1 MTGRTGAALRPDLQ
15 IVADWIKPGS
25 RVLDIGCGTGDL
37 LAYLGKNKNVD
48 ARGIEIRRAKV
59 NSCVAAGLS
68 VIRGN
73 ANTDL
78 SLYPTASFDYVVLT
92 QTLQAVEQPRE
103 VLEELIRIGTHAI
116 VSIPNFG
123 YWRNRLGLLF
133 CGRMPVTKHLDQPWY
148 STKNIHLC
156 TIRDFIDLTE
166 EMGLTVEQEV
176 VLGHDGAISRPTAR
190 SRRAN
195 LLGEQGIFLLK
206 GKN

>member
-1 MTGRTGAALRPDLQ
+1 MSMQESPALRPDLQ
-15 IVADWIKPGS
+15 IVADWIEPGS
-25 RVLDIGCGTGDL
+25 RVLDIGCGTGELMD
-37 LAYLGKNKNVD
+37 YLGKHKQVD
-48 ARGIEIRRAKV
+48 ARGIEVRRAKV

-78 SLYPTASFDYVVLT
+78 SLYPAGSFDYVVLT
-92 QTLQAVEQPRE
+92 QTLQRVEQPRE
-103 VLEELIRIGTHAI
+103 VLEELIRIGARAI

-123 YWRNRLGLLF
+123 YWRNRLELLL

-148 STKNIHLC
+148 ATKNTHLC
-156 TIRDFIDLTE
+156 TIRDFVDLTE
-166 EMGLTVEQEV
+166 ELGLTVEQEV
-176 VLGHDGAISRPTAR
+176 VLGHGGTVSRPTAR

-206 GKN
+206 GRG

>member
-1 MTGRTGAALRPDLQ
+1 MNAEVKAKLRPDLQ

-25 RVLDIGCGTGDL
+25 RVLDIGCGTGEL
-37 LAYLGKNKNVD
+37 LDYLGKYKGVD
-48 ARGIEIRRAKV
+48 ARGIEVRRAKV
-59 NSCVAAGLS
+59 NRGVAAGLS

-78 SLYPTASFDYVVLT
+78 SLYPAGSFDYVVLT
-92 QTLQAVEQPRE
+92 QTLQAVEQPRD
-103 VLEELIRIGTHAI
+103 VLEELIRIGSRAI
-116 VSIPNFG
+116 ISIPNFG
-123 YWRNRLGLLF
+123 YWRNRLALLF
-133 CGRMPVTKHLDQPWY
+133 QGRMPVTEHLNQPWY

-156 TIRDFIDLTE
+156 TIRDFVDLTE

-176 VLGHDGAISRPTAR
+176 VLGRNGTVSRPTAR

-206 GKN
+206 GRD